1 MAAKVYTL
9 EELRAWTPERRRDL
23 YINAKARPEG
33 AYIVE
38 MIDEHGLSLSSSA
51 LSSNDPLYHRM
62 VEITWSKPGKEAAVA
77 ATKQGFPALCGV
89 DRLLRDQLGDLY
101 HKHNMGTFSAGGAV
115 AEVMRHLGY
124 REIGKGKC
132 PDDCVARTGIVWG

>member
-1 MAAKVYTL
+1 MAKVYTL
-9 EELRAWTPERRRDL
+9 KELKTWTPERRLQL
-23 YINAKARPEG
+23 YRNAKARPEG

-38 MIDEHGLSLSSSA
+38 MIDENGLPLSTGA
-51 LSSNDPLYHRM
+51 LSSNDPLYLQM
-62 VEITWSKPGKEAAVA
+62 VEIAWSKAGKEAAVS

-89 DRLLRDQLGDLY
+89 DRLLRDQLGDRY

-124 REIGKGKC
+124 REKGTGKC
-132 PDDCVARTGIVWG
+132 SDDCVARTGIMWG

>member
-1 MAAKVYTL
+1 MAKVYTL
-9 EELRAWTPERRRDL
+9 EELRSWTPERRRQL
-23 YINAKARPEG
+23 YLNAKARPEG

-38 MIDEHGLSLSSSA
+38 MIDEHGLSLSTGA

-62 VEITWSKPGKEAAVA
+62 VDIAWSKAGKEAAVE
-77 ATKQGFPALCGV
+77 ATKQGLPALCGV
-89 DRLLRDQLGDLY
+89 DRLLREQLGDLY

-124 REIGKGKC
+124 KQVGTGKC
-132 PDDCVARTGIVWG
+132 PESCVARTGIMWA